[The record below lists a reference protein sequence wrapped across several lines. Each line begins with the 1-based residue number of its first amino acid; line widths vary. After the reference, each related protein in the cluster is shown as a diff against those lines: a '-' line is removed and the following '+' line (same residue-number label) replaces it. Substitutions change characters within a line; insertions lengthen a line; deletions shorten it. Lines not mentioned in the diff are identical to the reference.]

1 MSDQTLPQPED
12 ESIEV
17 TVRLKPE
24 TLVMVDRFRQEF
36 GLRSRGD
43 VVSRLLDELLRSADS
58 AVIRE

>member
-12 ESIEV
+12 ECIEV

-24 TLVMVDRFRQEF
+24 TLVMVDRFRQEL
-36 GLRSRGD
+36 GLHSRGD
-43 VVSRLLDELLRSADS
+43 VVSRLLDELLRPADS